1 MYNREEEIIEQYEV
15 EVKSTAKGRG
25 ALICD
30 TDQGTILLKE
40 FCGSKERAVFLHDI
54 LDFLAEEDFLA
65 ETIMPAKDGEILVKD
80 ELTDITYI
88 SVSYTHLF
96 QRIFMA
102 GRTYSTCNRRRSR
115 SKNCTDVKPVCR
127 FLRRSAR
134 NAGCPRTED
143 RKREIC
149 RCRSNLHDRGSDA

>member
-40 FCGSKERAVFLHDI
+40 FRGSKERAVFLHDI

-88 SVSYTHLF
+88 LKNWYL
-96 QRIFMA
+96 
-102 GRTYSTCNRRRSR
+102 GREC
-115 SKNCTDVKPVCR
+115 DVK
-127 FLRRSAR
+127 
-134 NAGCPRTED
+134 D
-143 RKREIC
+143 RDDILLAVRKLAQLH
-149 RCRSNLHDRGSDA
+149 NLTKIIKKKFPDF